1 MTFEKDLMKEILV
14 DRSKH
19 FNIHTVDTKDIFDEV
34 PANKVTMKSFS
45 LLTLGC

>member
-34 PANKVTMKSFS
+34 PAIKVTIISFS
-45 LLTLGC
+45 LQILRC